1 MFAFI
6 IRRVIQA
13 ILALLVISVIAFGI
27 KYSFG
32 DPVREM
38 VGVSVSVAEREALRD
53 ELGLNDP
60 MVVQWWRF
68 MTQAAQGDFGTSYIY
83 RRPAIDIIM
92 EKAPA
97 TLELV
102 LLSTLLIIFTCIPAG
117 VYCAIKQ
124 KTFLSRSIMAIS
136 VIGVSIPIYL
146 IAIVFIMFFAIDL
159 GWLPAYGRG
168 PTVMLGAWES
178 NLVSWGAFKHI
189 ILPTVCLTI
198 IMLPLFIRLIRAEMV
213 EAMQTEYV
221 KFARAKG
228 VSEYNIIMRHAFRN
242 ALLPVITMGG
252 VQIGTMIAYT
262 ILTESVFQWPGLG
275 FMFISAVNRA
285 DTPMLVAYLLFCG
298 VVFVGVNTIVDIIYG
313 FVNPMIRITGRK

>member
-6 IRRVIQA
+6 VRRTIQA
-13 ILALLVISVIAFGI
+13 IIALMVISVIGFGI

-32 DPVREM
+32 DPVREL
-38 VGVSVSVAEREALRD
+38 VGVSVSVEEREALRD

-60 MVVQWWRF
+60 LLTQWWRF
-68 MTQAAQGDFGTSYIY
+68 VSNAVQGDLGTSYIY
-83 RRPAIDIIM
+83 RRPALDIII

-102 LLSTLLIIFTCIPAG
+102 IVSCIMIIVSCIPAG
-117 VYCAIKQ
+117 IYSAIKP
-124 KTFLSRSIMAIS
+124 KKLLSRAIMAIS
-136 VIGVSIPIYL
+136 VIGVSIPVYL
-146 IAIVFIMFFAIDL
+146 IAIIFIFFFAVNL

-168 PTVMLGAWES
+168 ATAFIGGWET
-178 NLVSWGAFKHI
+178 NFASWGAFKHI
-189 ILPTVCLTI
+189 LMPAICLSI

-228 VSEYNIIMRHAFRN
+228 IPERQIITRHAFRN

-313 FVNPMIRITGRK
+313 LVNPMVRIAGRK

>member
-13 ILALLVISVIAFGI
+13 IIALLIISMIGFAI

-32 DPVREM
+32 DPVREL
-38 VGVSVSVAEREALRD
+38 VGVSVSVEEREAIR
-53 ELGLNDP
+53 EQLGLNDP
-60 MVVQWWRF
+60 IAVQWWRF
-68 MTQAAQGDFGTSYIY
+68 LKNAAQGDFGTSLIY
-83 RRPAIDIIM
+83 RRPAMEIIV

-102 LLSTLLIIFTCIPAG
+102 LLSTLLIVITCIPAG

-124 KTFLSRSIMAIS
+124 KSFLSRMIMAVS
-136 VIGVSIPIYL
+136 VIGVSIPVYL
-146 IAIVFIMFFAIDL
+146 FAIAFILLFAVDL

-168 PTVMLGAWES
+168 DTSMIGWWET
-178 NLVSWGAFKHI
+178 NLLSWEAFKHI
-189 ILPTVCLTI
+189 IMPTVALTI

-213 EAMQTEYV
+213 ECMQTEYV
-221 KFARAKG
+221 KFAKAKG
-228 VSEYNIIMRHAFRN
+228 LSNYVIIMRHAFRN

-252 VQIGTMIAYT
+252 VQIGTMIAFT
-262 ILTESVFQWPGLG
+262 ILTETVFQWSGLG
-275 FMFISAVNRA
+275 FMFISAVERA

-298 VVFVGVNTIVDIIYG
+298 VVFVGVNTLVDIVYG
-313 FVNPMIRITGRK
+313 LVNPMVRITGKK